1 LREAGH
7 LQSPIILS
15 RQDSDENNTWIMV
28 VKIILDDLVE
38 LVGGLKRA
46 IALFLW
52 ASLLVTPVAISQGT
66 ASAQS
71 QGDDLASQSKWPEA
85 AAQYS
90 LVVKANPSN
99 GYAWYSLGECLLQMK
114 KFDEAAAAEN
124 NAITH
129 HFRPLLSQ
137 VSLTRIAAAKGDR
150 ETALRIVKEISSN
163 PQAPGIRSALV
174 SATELKDL
182 RADPRYKQ
190 IYASMV
196 PCRAPEYRQFDFWIG
211 DWEVRL
217 PGGQVAGTNDVTLEQ
232 EGCLIVEHW
241 KSVEGVQTGTSFNY
255 YDIRDKKWH
264 QLYLDNSGN
273 AGAFPAMSGTF
284 QDGKMVLLTGE
295 KEGPVSRWT
304 WYVAKPGTVRQLA
317 EQTSDGKNW
326 NATWDS
332 TYVKRSSTAVAAQSP
347 RS

>member
-1 LREAGH
+1 LNSSVCPKWATAV
-7 LQSPIILS
+7 L
-15 RQDSDENNTWIMV
+15 
-28 VKIILDDLVE
+28 
-38 LVGGLKRA
+38 
-46 IALFLW
+46 LF
-52 ASLLVTPVAISQGT
+52 SGLLVTLSAFSQDT

-71 QGDDLASQSKWPEA
+71 QGDDLANQSKWPEA

-90 LVVKANPSN
+90 AVVKANPAN

-124 NAITH
+124 NAMAH

-137 VSLTRIAAAKGDR
+137 VSLARIAAAKGDR
-150 ETALRIVKEISSN
+150 ETALRILKEISAN

-174 SATELKDL
+174 SATELEELKG
-182 RADPRYKQ
+182 DPRYQQ

-211 DWEVRL
+211 NWEVRS
-217 PGGQVAGTNDVTLEQ
+217 PSGRAAGTNNVTLEQ

-273 AGAFPAMSGTF
+273 AGAFPAMSGTLR
-284 QDGKMVLLTGE
+284 DGKMVMLTE
-295 KEGPVSRWT
+295 EREGPVSRWT
-304 WYVAKPGTVRQLA
+304 WYMAEPGTVRQVA
-317 EQTSDGKNW
+317 EQTTDGKNW
-326 NATWDS
+326 NTTWDS
-332 TYVKRSSTAVAAQSP
+332 IYVKK
-347 RS
+347 

>member
-1 LREAGH
+1 
-7 LQSPIILS
+7 
-15 RQDSDENNTWIMV
+15 MV
-28 VKIILDDLVE
+28 VKIILDDFVE
-38 LVGGLKRA
+38 LVGWPKWATALLLLAGL
-46 IALFLW
+46 LM
-52 ASLLVTPVAISQGT
+52 TPSAFSHDT

-71 QGDDLASQSKWPEA
+71 QGDDLANQSRWPEA

-90 LVVKANPSN
+90 AVVKADPSN
-99 GYAWYSLGECLLQMK
+99 AYAWYSLAECLLQMK
-114 KFDEAAAAEN
+114 KFDEAVEAEN
-124 NAITH
+124 HAMAH

-137 VSLTRIAAAKGDR
+137 VSLARIAAAKGDR
-150 ETALRIVKEISSN
+150 ETALRILKEISAN
-163 PQAPGIRSALV
+163 PQAPGIRSGLV
-174 SATELKDL
+174 SAPELEDL
-182 RADPRYKQ
+182 KGDPRYKQ

-217 PGGQVAGTNDVTLEQ
+217 PGGRVAGANNVTLEQ

-273 AGAFPAMSGTF
+273 AGAFPAMSGTL
-284 QDGKMVLLTGE
+284 QDGKMVMLTDE

-304 WYVAKPGTVRQLA
+304 WYLAKPGTVRQVA
-317 EQTSDGKNW
+317 EQTTDGKSW
-326 NATWDS
+326 NTTWDS
-332 TYVKRSSTAVAAQSP
+332 TYVKK
-347 RS
+347 

>member
-1 LREAGH
+1 LNSSVCPKWATA
-7 LQSPIILS
+7 LLLLS
-15 RQDSDENNTWIMV
+15 
-28 VKIILDDLVE
+28 
-38 LVGGLKRA
+38 
-46 IALFLW
+46 
-52 ASLLVTPVAISQGT
+52 SLLVTLSALSQDT

-71 QGDDLASQSKWPEA
+71 QGDDLANQSKWPEA

-90 LVVKANPSN
+90 DVVKANPSN

-114 KFDEAAAAEN
+114 KFDDAVAAEN
-124 NAITH
+124 NAMAH
-129 HFRPLLSQ
+129 HFRPLLAQ
-137 VSLTRIAAAKGDR
+137 VSLARIAAAKGDR
-150 ETALRIVKEISSN
+150 ETALRILKEISAN

-174 SATELKDL
+174 SAAELEDL
-182 RADPRYKQ
+182 KSDPRYQQ

-211 DWEVRL
+211 NWEVRL
-217 PGGQVAGTNDVTLEQ
+217 PGGRVAGSNNVTLEQ

-273 AGAFPAMSGTF
+273 AGAFPAMSGTLH
-284 QDGKMVLLTGE
+284 DGKMVMLTDE

-304 WYVAKPGTVRQLA
+304 WYVAKPGTVRQVA
-317 EQTSDGKNW
+317 EQTTDGKSW
-326 NATWDS
+326 NTTWDS
-332 TYVKRSSTAVAAQSP
+332 TYVKK
-347 RS
+347 